1 MTSAIVTN
9 DCVSHRSVAV
19 IENVSIARDT
29 YRVRLDDPAT
39 ARRILPGQFL
49 MIRPGEGSDPLLGR
63 PFALY
68 DVARDPAG
76 SPVAVDVVYQVVG
89 RGTAALARRR
99 TGDFLNIWG
108 PLGNGFGPPPEPAG
122 PVVFVA
128 GGIGQ
133 TPFLALARD
142 WLGRATYGSRGT
154 NARERSRSCDRATLV
169 YGVRSADLLAGV
181 ADFEAAGVE
190 VEIATD
196 DGSKGYH
203 GFTTDLLERR
213 LASGERPVRVVACG
227 PPAMLA
233 KVAQITSYYNI
244 CCHVSL
250 ENHMACGFGVCFSC
264 VAPIVQAGGA
274 IDLRRV
280 CIEGPVFD
288 ASTVAWDA
296 VLGSHRAG

>member
-1 MTSAIVTN
+1 MISACFTN
-9 DCVSHRSVAV
+9 DCVMHHAVAV
-19 IENVSIARDT
+19 IENALIARDT
-29 YRVRLDDPAT
+29 YRVRLEDPAI
-39 ARRILPGQFL
+39 ARAILPGQFL

-68 DVARDPAG
+68 DVARDSSG
-76 SPVAVDVVYQVVG
+76 TPVAIDVVYQVVG

-99 TGDFLNIWG
+99 TGDYLNIWG
-108 PLGNGFGPPPEPAG
+108 PLGNGFGPPPDPGG

-142 WLGRATYGSRGT
+142 WLGLSSYGSD
-154 NARERSRSCDRATLV
+154 RSHQSKRIKMCDRATLL

-196 DGSKGYH
+196 DGSKGYR

-213 LASGERPVRVVACG
+213 LAGGERPVRIVACG

-233 KVAQITSYYNI
+233 KAAQIASHYNVS
-244 CCHVSL
+244 CYVSL

-264 VAPIVQAGGA
+264 VAPIVQAGGSF
-274 IDLRRV
+274 DLRRV
-280 CIEGPVFD
+280 CVEGPVFD
-288 ASTVAWDA
+288 ARSVAWDA
-296 VLGSHRAG
+296 VLGSH

>member
-1 MTSAIVTN
+1 MTSGNVTN
-9 DCVSHRSVAV
+9 DCVSHRTVAV
-19 IENVSIARDT
+19 IENASIARDT
-29 YRVRLDDPAT
+29 YRVRLDDPAM
-39 ARRILPGQFL
+39 ARGILPGQFL
-49 MIRPGEGSDPLLGR
+49 MIRPGEGSDPFLGR

-68 DVARDPAG
+68 DVARDRTGTPFAI
-76 SPVAVDVVYQVVG
+76 DVVYQVVG

-99 TGDFLNIWG
+99 TGDYLNIWG
-108 PLGNGFGPPPEPAG
+108 PLGNGFGPPPDPPG

-142 WLGRATYGSRGT
+142 WLGRSSYGSD
-154 NARERSRSCDRATLV
+154 RSQQNKQIKIYDRATLL

-181 ADFEAAGVE
+181 ADFEDAGVE

-196 DGSKGYH
+196 DGTAGHH

-213 LASGERPVRVVACG
+213 LAGGERPVRVVACG

-233 KVAQITSYYNI
+233 KVARITLNYNVS
-244 CCHVSL
+244 CHVSL

-264 VAPIVQAGGA
+264 VAPIVQPGGS

-280 CIEGPVFD
+280 CVEGPVFD
-288 ASTVAWDA
+288 ARAVAWDA
-296 VLGSHRAG
+296 VLGSH

>member
-9 DCVSHRSVAV
+9 DCVLHHSVAV

-29 YRVRLDDPAT
+29 YRVRLDDPAM
-39 ARRILPGQFL
+39 ARGILPGQFL

-68 DVARDPAG
+68 DVARDR
-76 SPVAVDVVYQVVG
+76 SRTPVAIDVVYQVVG
-89 RGTAALARRR
+89 RGTAALSRRR

-108 PLGNGFGPPPEPAG
+108 PLGNGFGPPPDPAG

-142 WLGRATYGSRGT
+142 WLGRSSYGSNGA
-154 NARERSRSCDRATLV
+154 NANERSRSCDRATLL
-169 YGVRSADLLAGV
+169 YGVRSANLLAGV
-181 ADFEAAGVE
+181 GDFEAAGVE

-196 DGSKGYH
+196 DGTAGYH

-213 LASGERPVRVVACG
+213 LAGGERPVRIVACG

-233 KVAQITSYYNI
+233 KVAQITLHYNI
-244 CCHVSL
+244 SCHVSL

-264 VAPIVQAGGA
+264 VAPIVQTGGA

-280 CIEGPVFD
+280 CVEGPVFD
-288 ASTVAWDA
+288 ARTVAWDE
-296 VLGSHRAG
+296 VLGSHIAG